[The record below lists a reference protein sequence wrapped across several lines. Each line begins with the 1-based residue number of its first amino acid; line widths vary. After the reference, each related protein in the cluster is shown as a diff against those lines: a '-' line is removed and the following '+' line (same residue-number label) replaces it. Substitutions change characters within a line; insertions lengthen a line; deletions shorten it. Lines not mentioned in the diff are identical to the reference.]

1 MAYGLHLMMM
11 ICIYLVLVYS
21 MNLITGFGGLMSMG
35 HAAFY
40 GIGAYAYALL
50 AMHFNLGFSACC
62 LLAIVFSGLIGWIL
76 SKATLKF
83 RGETFVLTT
92 LGFQMIIFSILDNWE
107 SVTKGS
113 YGIQEIPKPEF
124 FGFYFTKMEQFT
136 ILGIIAALLI
146 TYIVGILGKSPF
158 GLSLKAIRDNEK
170 AAETLCISPQKQLT
184 RAFVISAA
192 LAGFAGCLFASYV
205 TYIDPTSFSLS
216 ESMFIM
222 CILFVGGSGNLL
234 GPFLGVIFMILFPE
248 GLRFLGFPDE
258 IAANI
263 REIVYGTILIVL
275 MYYRPNGLKGS
286 YTVK

>member
-1 MAYGLHLMMM
+1 MSYGLHLIVM
-11 ICIYLVLVYS
+11 ICIYLVLIYG

-40 GIGAYAYALL
+40 GIGAYTYALL
-50 AMHFNLGFSACC
+50 AMHMGWGFSSCC
-62 LLAIVFSGLIGWIL
+62 LTAIVFAGLIGWIL
-76 SKATLKF
+76 SKASLRF

-92 LGFQMIIFSILDNWE
+92 LGFQMIVFSVLDNWK

-113 YGIQEIPKPEF
+113 YGLSEIPRPS
-124 FGFYFTKMEQFT
+124 FGPLQIVTVDQFVLFAFLVAGIVTYFIHT
-136 ILGIIAALLI
+136 
-146 TYIVGILGKSPF
+146 LGKSPF
-158 GLSLKAIRDNEK
+158 GLSLKAVRDNEK
-170 AAETLCISPQKQLT
+170 AAETLRISPQKQLT

-205 TYIDPTSFSLS
+205 TYIDPSSFSLS

-222 CILFVGGSGNLL
+222 CILFVGGSGNLI
-234 GPFLGVIFMILFPE
+234 GPLLGVIFMILFPE

-258 IAANI
+258 VAANI
-263 REIVYGTILIVL
+263 REIVYAVVLIVL
-275 MYYRPNGLKGS
+275 MYYRPCGLKGS